1 MRSKEQEGE
10 GRLPRN
16 EEGHGAEQPGSHR
29 DISLID
35 QQEGNMHRGETGGN
49 FREEEEEEEKA
60 KAEKNPQ

>member
-1 MRSKEQEGE
+1 MRNKEQEGE

-16 EEGHGAEQPGSHR
+16 EEGQGVDQAGGHR

-49 FREEEEEEEKA
+49 FREEEEKEKT
-60 KAEKNPQ
+60 EKNPQ